1 MKIQATKIFADI
13 NTAVEDNKR
22 YIFLRGSSRSSKT
35 TSGVQYII
43 VEALKTP
50 NISITIARATQVSI
64 KNTIM
69 VDFIEILD
77 QMGILHQGKLNKV
90 DMTYTFPNG
99 SVIRFV
105 GLDDTTGRL
114 RGLKSTIVLVDEY
127 NTIDRNS
134 FVQLDIRTEKY
145 IIACY
150 NPEVEED
157 FWGFD
162 YEKKDNAALFVSSW
176 RDNPFLSQEIINSIM
191 ELKDIDYDLWQIY
204 SEGKLVPPREKIF
217 IQPETFSGTPK
228 NIKASYIGID
238 FGYGSDPCAVIRVD
252 VSSDNKLYATELL
265 YEHGLTNQ
273 DLIFRLNELGVSK
286 AIDIIGDSSEPKSI
300 EEIRRASFKIRG
312 VKKGDGS
319 VLFGIQ
325 KMRTFKIFVNE
336 LSTNLIAEFKGYK
349 FKRDRSG
356 RLTSTPEGADHLID
370 ALRYSVMEFVDKPK
384 PTYSFR

>member
-13 NTAVEDNKR
+13 NTAVQEGKR

-35 TSGVQYII
+35 TSAVQFLI

-69 VDFIEILD
+69 VDFIQLLD
-77 QMGILHQGKLNKV
+77 QIGILHDGKLNKV
-90 DMTYTFPNG
+90 DMTYTFTNG

-114 RGLKSTIVLVDEY
+114 RGLKSTIVMVDEY

-134 FVQLDIRTEKY
+134 FVQLDIRTERY

-162 YEKKDNAALFVSSW
+162 YEKKDNASLFVSSW
-176 RDNPFLSQEIINSIM
+176 RDNPFLSKEIINSIM
-191 ELKDIDYDLWQIY
+191 ELKDIDFDLWQIY

-217 IQPETFSGTPK
+217 IQPQTFTGTPEH
-228 NIKASYIGID
+228 IKSTYIGID
-238 FGYGSDPCAVIRVD
+238 FGYGADPCAVVRVD
-252 VSSDNKLYATELL
+252 ISSDSKIYATELI
-265 YEHGLTNQ
+265 YEHGLTNE
-273 DLIFRLNELGVSK
+273 DLMYMMGEVG
-286 AIDIIGDSSEPKSI
+286 IDKSLEIVADSSEPKSI
-300 EEIRRASFKIRG
+300 EQLRRAGWKVRG

-336 LSTNLIAEFKGYK
+336 LSTNLIQEFKTYK

-356 RLTSTPEGADHLID
+356 RLTNTPEGQDHLID
-370 ALRYSVMEFVDKPK
+370 SLRYTIMEFVDKPK
-384 PTYSFR
+384 AKYSFR

>member
-13 NTAVEDNKR
+13 NTAVQEGKR

-35 TSGVQYII
+35 TSAVQYLI

-69 VDFIEILD
+69 VDFIELLE
-77 QMGILHQGKLNKV
+77 QMDILHEGKLNKV

-114 RGLKSTIVLVDEY
+114 RGLKSTIVMVDEY

-134 FVQLDIRTEKY
+134 FVQLDIRTERY
-145 IIACY
+145 IICCY

-162 YEKKDNAALFVSSW
+162 YEKKDNASLFVSSW
-176 RDNPFLSQEIINSIM
+176 RDNPFLSKEIINSIM
-191 ELKDIDYDLWQIY
+191 ELKDIDFDLWQIY

-217 IQPETFSGTPK
+217 IQPETFTGTPA
-228 NIKASYIGID
+228 NIKSTYIGLD
-238 FGYGSDPCAVIRVD
+238 FGYGADPCAVVRVD
-252 VSSDNKLYATELL
+252 VSSDNKIYATELI
-265 YEHGLTNQ
+265 YEHGLTNE
-273 DLIFRLNELGVSK
+273 DLMYMMGEVG
-286 AIDIIGDSSEPKSI
+286 IDKSLEIVADSSEPKSI
-300 EEIRRASFKIRG
+300 EQLRRAGWKVRG

-325 KMRTFKIFVNE
+325 KMRTFKIYVNE
-336 LSTNLIAEFKGYK
+336 ISTNLIQEFRAYK

-356 RLTSTPEGADHLID
+356 RLTNTPEGQDHLLD

-384 PTYSFR
+384 AKYSFR